1 MTIRPA
7 STSDGEALDRI
18 AMAAKAHWGYAAQEL
33 ARWAQD
39 LHTPPQ
45 TIAAWPTFVAESE
58 GTVVG
63 FTQLCPASDHW
74 ELVALWVHPAH
85 MGQGIGRQL
94 LRKAMSTA
102 SLAGQR
108 RIHIDADP
116 NALGFYLA
124 CGARQVATVPA
135 PTSTAPDR
143 VRPQLEL
150 DVGGA

>member
-1 MTIRPA
+1 
-7 STSDGEALDRI
+7 
-18 AMAAKAHWGYAAQEL
+18 
-33 ARWAQD
+33 
-39 LHTPPQ
+39 
-45 TIAAWPTFVAESE
+45 
-58 GTVVG
+58 
-63 FTQLCPASDHW
+63 
-74 ELVALWVHPAH
+74 

-102 SLAGQR
+102 SSAGQR

-135 PTSTAPDR
+135 PTSIAPGR

-150 DVGGA
+150 VVGEA